1 MTKCGGNNGTSTTAG
16 VPLAS
21 AAACETFP
29 MNPSEP
35 AKRPVRTIR
44 PAEPT
49 DLPMLYRSELQYMR
63 DIEGGQLGRWMQAI
77 DRNLELWTT
86 NLPRARVA
94 EVGGVPAGI
103 MLWMPLP
110 EGAAVLVT
118 LHVLPDLRR
127 QGIGRL
133 LLDTFITD
141 ARTGGSTSL
150 TLGVHRGNPARAL
163 YEGAG
168 FVRTGEE
175 DAYLYYALPA
185 AP

>member
-1 MTKCGGNNGTSTTAG
+1 
-16 VPLAS
+16 
-21 AAACETFP
+21 

-35 AKRPVRTIR
+35 GEGPVTVIR

-63 DIEGGQLGRWMQAI
+63 DIEGDQLGRWMQAI
-77 DRNLELWTT
+77 DRNLELWTA

-94 EVGGVPAGI
+94 EVDGAPAGI

-110 EGAAVLVT
+110 DGSAVLVT
-118 LHVLPDLRR
+118 LHVLPDYRR
-127 QGIGRL
+127 QGTGRL
-133 LLDTFITD
+133 LLGRFISD
-141 ARTGGSTSL
+141 ATASGSTTL

-163 YEGAG
+163 YEEAG
-168 FVRTGEE
+168 FAHTGEE

-185 AP
+185 QP

>member
-1 MTKCGGNNGTSTTAG
+1 
-16 VPLAS
+16 
-21 AAACETFP
+21 

-94 EVGGVPAGI
+94 EVDGVPAGI

-175 DAYLYYALPA
+175 DAYMYYALPA